1 MCTAATYQT
10 RDFYMGRT
18 LDYEF
23 SYGEEIVI
31 TPRRFPIALRHGG
44 VMDTHYAII
53 GTAHVADGFPL
64 YYDAVNEK
72 GLGMAGLNFV
82 GSAQYAEVVPDRE
95 NIAQFEFIPRLLG
108 RCATLAE
115 AREALRTLNLT
126 GTPFS
131 ERLPASQ
138 LHWLLADKSGAVVIE
153 SVADGLKVYDDPAG
167 VLTNNPPFPQ
177 QMFALNNFMHLSPKQ
192 PENLFSDAL
201 PLTLYSRGMGAL
213 GLPGDLSSASRFVRA
228 AFTRLHSV
236 SGEGEADSVGQFFHI
251 LGAVEQQNGCCESA
265 PANTSGPSTPPAGT
279 QTAASITTRP
289 TPTAA
294 FRRWSCAARTS
305 TPPRSSATRCARG
318 RTFFIRTP
326 PAQSLSAPARSPSF
340 PCNFV
345 TFLTM
350 WDDSDKGTGQI

>member
-131 ERLPASQ
+131 EHLPASQ

-228 AFTRLHSV
+228 AFRAKPTA
-236 SGEGEADSVGQFFHI
+236 SGSSSTSSARSSSRT
-251 LGAVEQQNGCCESA
+251 AAARSA

-279 QTAASITTRP
+279 PTAASITTRP

-305 TPPRSSATRCARG
+305 TPPRSSAIRCARG

-326 PAQSLSAPARSPSF
+326 PARSLSAPARSPSF
-340 PCNFV
+340 PRRFCHIFDNVGRF
-345 TFLTM
+345 
-350 WDDSDKGTGQI
+350 